1 MPRCQAS
8 SRLVFPTVRHGSW
21 LRARRALSWP
31 SPSGPAWPRPP
42 SSSPWTAGRSTWSRR
57 CPTGRR
63 WPSSPPTPTP
73 AGRCCATRPRTCMAQ
88 AVRRLWPGAKYAIGP
103 VIENGF
109 YYDFELP
116 DGAHFSDDDLDR
128 IDAEMRAI
136 IKEDQPFVR
145 HEHTLEEGL
154 EIFADQP
161 FKQEIIRGRRERG
174 RRGRRRR
181 LGGQHLP
188 QQRRLHRPVP
198 RARTCPRPAGWATS
212 SSCGSP
218 APTGAATRS
227 ASSCSASTGRPGSP
241 RRRWPPTCTSWRR
254 PSGATTASSAPSSTS
269 SASPRRSARASPSST
284 PRAGPSAG

>member
-1 MPRCQAS
+1 MARRGSSTEGTTGLELAQS
-8 SRLVFPTVRHGSW
+8 IGSRLAKAAVVATVDGREVDLELPLPDGAQVAIVTADSD
-21 LRARRALSWP
+21 
-31 SPSGPAWPRPP
+31 
-42 SSSPWTAGRSTWSRR
+42 AGREVLRHST
-57 CPTGRR
+57 
-63 WPSSPPTPTP
+63 
-73 AGRCCATRPRTCMAQ
+73 AHVMAQ

-128 IDAEMRAI
+128 IDAEMRDI

-161 FKQEIIRGRRERG
+161 FKQEIIEAVGSGR

-181 LGGQHLP
+181 VRRSAPTATPTPSSTCAGG
-188 QQRRLHRPVP
+188 
-198 RARTCPRPAGWATS
+198 RTCPRPAGWATS
-212 SSCGSP
+212 SSCGWR
-218 APTGAATRS
+218 ARTGAATRS

-241 RRRWPPTCTSWRR
+241 RRRWPPTCTSSKR
-254 PSGATTASSAPSSTS
+254 PSGATTASSEPSSTS
-269 SASPRRSARASPSST
+269 SASPRRSGRAWPSST
-284 PRAGPSAG
+284 RRAAPSAA